1 MIELHYIKLLEKKQE
16 EIDELRSILF
26 MLLKSDKIN
35 KEDKQLIINTFFKD
49 DKE

>member
-26 MLLKSDKIN
+26 MLLKSNKIS
-35 KEDKQLIINTFFKD
+35 KEHRQLIINNFFKD
-49 DKE
+49 DRE